1 MLIEE
6 DIKILQKIHLI
17 IMKEDFRPYGLDL
30 LNKLRKN
37 NIPVFFDYKYNL
49 KKSLSFAN
57 NVNARY
63 AIIIGEEEVKKHSY
77 TIKDLKKNTQ
87 KTILLDS
94 LISLLK
100 L

>member
-1 MLIEE
+1 
-6 DIKILQKIHLI
+6 
-17 IMKEDFRPYGLDL
+17 
-30 LNKLRKN
+30 LRKN

-49 KKSLSFAN
+49 KKSLSYAS

-87 KTILLDS
+87 KTILFDS
-94 LISLLK
+94 LISFLK
-100 L
+100 A

>member
-1 MLIEE
+1 
-6 DIKILQKIHLI
+6 
-17 IMKEDFRPYGLDL
+17 MKEDFRSYGLDA

-57 NVNARY
+57 NMNARY
-63 AIIIGEEEVKKHSY
+63 AIIIGEEEVNNHSY
-77 TIKDLKKNTQ
+77 TLKDLKNNSQ
-87 KTILLDS
+87 QTILFDS